1 MYRWS
6 HPMNGIRVMGLS
18 PGIHPTGRALL
29 GTCATLRHSQSFM
42 VFFFSF
48 HTGRQILVGWTHST
62 SQRALRLSKNERA
75 IRAAWGACCEVTESS
90 S

>member
-1 MYRWS
+1 MHRWS

-42 VFFFSF
+42 VFFFLFSYRETDTRRMDSF
-48 HTGRQILVGWTHST
+48 NKPASTQII
-62 SQRALRLSKNERA
+62 KE
-75 IRAAWGACCEVTESS
+75 
-90 S
+90 

>member
-1 MYRWS
+1 MHRWS

-42 VFFFSF
+42 VFFFSLF
-48 HTGRQILVGWTHST
+48 IPGDRYSSDGLIQQASEHSDYQGM
-62 SQRALRLSKNERA
+62 SAPFGQL
-75 IRAAWGACCEVTESS
+75 GAHVAK
-90 S
+90 